1 MTDAPFENITIDTF
15 ERGDIDVEGF
25 GHEAHVYAGW
35 LYVNR
40 FPVPLAT
47 ERFAAALRRL
57 TTKLGAADKY
67 HDTIT
72 RFYLLLIAERI
83 DGSTCWPRFREQ
95 NPDLFD
101 RDNNVLYRYY
111 SRERL
116 SSDTARQHFLLPD
129 QIAA

>member
-1 MTDAPFENITIDTF
+1 MTTNSLENVTIDAF
-15 ERGDIDVEGF
+15 ERGDIDATCF

-40 FPVPLAT
+40 FPAPVAI
-47 ERFAAALRRL
+47 ERFTAALRRL
-57 TTKLGAADKY
+57 TAKFGAPDKY

-72 RFYLLLIAERI
+72 RFYLLLIAERN
-83 DGSTCWPRFREQ
+83 DGGGCWQRFRNQ

-101 RDNNVLYRYY
+101 RDNNVLHRYY

-116 SSDTARQHFLLPD
+116 GTDAARLRFLLPD
-129 QIAA
+129 RIAA